1 MRKDLFW
8 MLPLWAVGTVVS
20 AQTTAISGKVVDEN
34 GVELPGVNVS
44 VKGTQVGTLT
54 DVNGSFSL
62 DNVPGGEKAVLL
74 FSYVGYMT
82 QEVKVGNER
91 YLRVKLLENA
101 EQLDEVVVLGYGS

>member
-8 MLPLWAVGTVVS
+8 MLPLWAVGIAVS

-62 DNVPGGEKAVLL
+62 ETMSRV
-74 FSYVGYMT
+74 
-82 QEVKVGNER
+82 ER
-91 YLRVKLLENA
+91 RPYFCFLMSA
-101 EQLDEVVVLGYGS
+101 I